1 MGKADMARYRYR
13 AHLRVE
19 LQDGT
24 RTERLQEI
32 RIEADDETLARS
44 WLPTIASDMCHDA
57 GSRWFDAPPEKV
69 SVLAATL
76 MNT

>member
-1 MGKADMARYRYR
+1 MANYRFR
-13 AHLRVE
+13 TLLQIQ

-44 WLPTIASDMCHDA
+44 WLPTIASDMCRDA
-57 GSRWFDAPPEKV
+57 GSRWFDAPPERV
-69 SVLAATL
+69 NILAASL
-76 MNT
+76 ADN